1 MEILSLAAG
10 RRPARVCDPRLNGR
24 NRMALAELKRDLGF
38 AMTLLRRRPFQC
50 FLQVTNRCNM
60 RCGFCDFW
68 PNGAHPSEELT
79 VAEYRRLA
87 DDLAGLGTFLISL
100 EGGEPFVRP

>member
-1 MEILSLAAG
+1 
-10 RRPARVCDPRLNGR
+10 
-24 NRMALAELKRDLGF
+24 MALAETWAHDLGF
-38 AMTLLRRRPFQC
+38 RRDAAARRPFQC

-79 VAEYRRLA
+79 VAEQDA
-87 DDLAGLGTFLISL
+87 DSPIDLAGLGTFLISI
-100 EGGEPFVRP
+100 EGGEAVRPPR